1 MPPLPTLPDD
11 YYLTNFRKL
20 TSHAL
25 EWYGDLLTD
34 EERRWLADFDRL
46 SHGGQCLLV
55 RLLSRRGN
63 WFRSDKA
70 EYKEIGDQQQALSEL
85 AALGFIT
92 LNPDADISTLAEKLL
107 TKAEILALFPTLP
120 KQSRKEALLTQLSQ
134 QIIAK
139 KIELPFSVIYLNQ
152 GEMIELLLVLFFAN
166 THQDFSQFV
175 LDDLGLNNFER
186 YQLSRERRF
195 FQHREQ
201 VEVLR
206 KLTHILSLCDLC
218 PKPTP
223 TELDEWQRLLP
234 EPCEHPYI
242 ERKRQHLM
250 NQLARDY
257 ERHQAFAP
265 ALMLYRQTQVQPT
278 RERQARILDK
288 QQQID
293 AMRDIVT
300 EMLDTPLNYSELEVA
315 QKLNQRVLRLQGQ
328 KVPRTIKPAH
338 KTLHLELDLSQ
349 QRVELAVKSHFE
361 QLGYQVYYL
370 ENQFLNTLF
379 GLTFW
384 DAIFAPVE
392 GAFIN
397 RYQHRPLDLY
407 HDDFVLKRQSYIE
420 SAIAEIMNDGVIPL
434 WLRWQNKFSIANPF
448 VFWTECDESLFE
460 LTEQSFP
467 RALLIDLFK
476 VQLSDLKL
484 YRNGMPDLIL
494 FKDGEFE
501 WVEVKGPGDK
511 LQDNQW
517 RWIEQFSRLNVP
529 FSVCYVNHT
538 V

>member
-25 EWYGDLLTD
+25 EWYVDLLTD

-63 WFRSDKA
+63 WFRSDRA

-85 AALGFIT
+85 SALGFIT

-206 KLTHILSLCDLC
+206 KLTHILSLYDLC

-257 ERHQAFAP
+257 ERHQAFSP
-265 ALMLYRQTQVQPT
+265 ALMLYRQTQVLPT

-288 QQQID
+288 QQRIEP
-293 AMRDIVT
+293 MRDIVT
-300 EMLDTPLNYSELEVA
+300 EMLDAPLNYSELEVA

-420 SAIAEIMNDGVIPL
+420 SAIAEIMNDGVKPL

-448 VFWTECDESLFE
+448 VFWTDCDESLFE

>member
-20 TSHAL
+20 TSHTL

-63 WFRSDKA
+63 WFRSDKT

-206 KLTHILSLCDLC
+206 KLTHILSLYDLC

-257 ERHQAFAP
+257 ERHQAFVP
-265 ALMLYRQTQVQPT
+265 ALMLYRQTQVLPT

-420 SAIAEIMNDGVIPL
+420 SAIAEVMSDGVKPL

>member
-25 EWYGDLLTD
+25 EWYVDLLTD

-201 VEVLR
+201 VDVLR
-206 KLTHILSLCDLC
+206 KLTHILSLYDLC

-265 ALMLYRQTQVQPT
+265 ALMLYRQTQVLPT

-293 AMRDIVT
+293 AMHDIVT

-448 VFWTECDESLFE
+448 VFWTDCDESLFE

>member
-25 EWYGDLLTD
+25 EWYADLLTD

-107 TKAEILALFPTLP
+107 TKAEIVALFPTLP
-120 KQSRKEALLTQLSQ
+120 KQSRKEALLAQLSQ

-139 KIELPFSVIYLNQ
+139 EIGLPFSVIYLNQ

-195 FQHREQ
+195 FQDREQ

-206 KLTHILSLCDLC
+206 KLTHIQSLYDLC

-223 TELDEWQRLLP
+223 TELDKWQRLLP
-234 EPCEHPYI
+234 EPCEHPSI

-265 ALMLYRQTQVQPT
+265 ALMLYRQTQVMPT

-288 QQQID
+288 QQQIQ

-338 KTLHLELDLSQ
+338 NTLHLELDLSQ

-361 QLGYQVYYL
+361 QIGYQVYYL

-392 GAFIN
+392 GTFIN

-420 SAIAEIMNDGVIPL
+420 SAIAELMNDGVKPL

-448 VFWTECDESLFE
+448 VFWTDCDESLFE

-467 RALLIDLFK
+467 RALLVDLFK

>member
-11 YYLTNFRKL
+11 YYLNNFRKL

-25 EWYGDLLTD
+25 EWYADLLTD

-85 AALGFIT
+85 AAFGFVT
-92 LNPDADISTLAEKLL
+92 LNPDADIITLAEKLL

-120 KQSRKEALLTQLSQ
+120 KQSRKEALLAQLSQ

-139 KIELPFSVIYLNQ
+139 EIELPFSVIYLNQ

-186 YQLSRERRF
+186 YQLSRKRRF
-195 FQHREQ
+195 FQDREQ

-206 KLTHILSLCDLC
+206 KLTHIQSLYDLC

-234 EPCEHPYI
+234 EPCEHPSI
-242 ERKRQHLM
+242 ERKRQHVM

-265 ALMLYRQTQVQPT
+265 ALMLYRQTQVMPT

-288 QQQID
+288 QQQIQ

-338 KTLHLELDLSQ
+338 NTLHLELDLSQ

-361 QLGYQVYYL
+361 QIGYQVYYL

-384 DAIFAPVE
+384 DAIFAPAE

-420 SAIAEIMNDGVIPL
+420 SAIAELMNDGVKPL

-448 VFWTECDESLFE
+448 VFWTDCDESLFE

-467 RALLIDLFK
+467 RALLVDLFK

>member
-11 YYLTNFRKL
+11 YYLNNFRKL

-25 EWYGDLLTD
+25 EWYSDLLTD

-107 TKAEILALFPTLP
+107 TKAEIIALFPTLP
-120 KQSRKEALLTQLSQ
+120 KQSRKEALLAQLSQ

-139 KIELPFSVIYLNQ
+139 EIGLPFSVIYLNQ

-166 THQDFSQFV
+166 THQDFFQFV

-195 FQHREQ
+195 FQDREQ

-206 KLTHILSLCDLC
+206 KLTHIQSLYDLC

-234 EPCEHPYI
+234 EPCEHPSI

-265 ALMLYRQTQVQPT
+265 ALMLYRQTQVMPT

-288 QQQID
+288 QQQIQ

-338 KTLHLELDLSQ
+338 NTLHLELDLSQ

-361 QLGYQVYYL
+361 QIGYQVYYL

-420 SAIAEIMNDGVIPL
+420 SAIAELMNDGVKPL

-448 VFWTECDESLFE
+448 VFWTDCDESLFE

-467 RALLIDLFK
+467 RALLVDLFK

>member
-11 YYLTNFRKL
+11 YYLNNFRKL

-25 EWYGDLLTD
+25 EWYADLLTD

-107 TKAEILALFPTLP
+107 TKAEIIALFPTLP
-120 KQSRKEALLTQLSQ
+120 KQSRKEALLAQLSQ

-139 KIELPFSVIYLNQ
+139 EIELPFSVIYLNQ

-195 FQHREQ
+195 FQDREQ

-206 KLTHILSLCDLC
+206 KLTHIQSLYDLC

-234 EPCEHPYI
+234 EPCEHPSI
-242 ERKRQHLM
+242 ERKRQHVI

-265 ALMLYRQTQVQPT
+265 ALMLYRQTQVMPT

-288 QQQID
+288 QQQIQ

-300 EMLDTPLNYSELEVA
+300 EMLDAPLNHSELEVA
-315 QKLNQRVLRLQGQ
+315 EKLHQRVLRLQGQ
-328 KVPRTIKPAH
+328 KAPRTIKPAH

-420 SAIAEIMNDGVIPL
+420 SAIAELMNDGVKPL
-434 WLRWQNKFSIANPF
+434 WLRWQNKFSITNPF
-448 VFWTECDESLFE
+448 VFWTDCDESLFE

-467 RALLIDLFK
+467 RALLVDLFK

>member
-92 LNPDADISTLAEKLL
+92 LNPDADVSTLAEKLL

-206 KLTHILSLCDLC
+206 KLTHIQSLYDLC

-265 ALMLYRQTQVQPT
+265 ALMLYRQTQVLPT

-300 EMLDTPLNYSELEVA
+300 EMLDAPLNYSELEVA
-315 QKLNQRVLRLQGQ
+315 QKLHQRVLRLQGQ

-420 SAIAEIMNDGVIPL
+420 SAIAEVMNEGVKPL

-448 VFWTECDESLFE
+448 VFWTDCDESLFE

-517 RWIEQFSRLNVP
+517 RWIDQFSRLNVP

>member
-25 EWYGDLLTD
+25 ECYADLLTD

-107 TKAEILALFPTLP
+107 TKAEILALFPTLS
-120 KQSRKEALLTQLSQ
+120 KQSPKEALLAQLSQ

-139 KIELPFSVIYLNQ
+139 EIGLSFSVIYLNQ

-195 FQHREQ
+195 FQDREQ

-206 KLTHILSLCDLC
+206 KLTHIQSLYDLC

-234 EPCEHPYI
+234 EPCEHPSI
-242 ERKRQHLM
+242 ERKRQHVI

-265 ALMLYRQTQVQPT
+265 ALMLYQQTQVMPT

-288 QQQID
+288 QQQIQ

-300 EMLDTPLNYSELEVA
+300 EMLDTPLNHSELEVA
-315 QKLNQRVLRLQGQ
+315 QKLHQRVLRLQGQ

-338 KTLHLELDLSQ
+338 NTLHLELDLSQ

-420 SAIAEIMNDGVIPL
+420 SAIAELMNDGVKPL
-434 WLRWQNKFSIANPF
+434 WQRWQNKFSIANPF
-448 VFWTECDESLFE
+448 VFWTDCDESLFE

-467 RALLIDLFK
+467 RALLVDLFR

>member
-25 EWYGDLLTD
+25 EWYVDLLTD

-206 KLTHILSLCDLC
+206 KLTHILSLYDLC

-265 ALMLYRQTQVQPT
+265 ALMLYRQTQVLPT

-300 EMLDTPLNYSELEVA
+300 EMLDAPLNHSELEVA

-328 KVPRTIKPAH
+328 KVPPTIKPAH

-420 SAIAEIMNDGVIPL
+420 SAIAQIINDGVKPL

-448 VFWTECDESLFE
+448 VFWTDCDESLFE

-517 RWIEQFSRLNVP
+517 RWIDQFSRLNVP

>member
-206 KLTHILSLCDLC
+206 KLTHILSLYDLC

-265 ALMLYRQTQVQPT
+265 ALMLYRQTQVLPT

-300 EMLDTPLNYSELEVA
+300 EMLDAPLNHSELEVA

-328 KVPRTIKPAH
+328 KVPHTIKPAH

-361 QLGYQVYYL
+361 QLDYQVYYL

-420 SAIAEIMNDGVIPL
+420 SAIAEIMNDGVKPL

-448 VFWTECDESLFE
+448 VFWTDCDESLFE

-517 RWIEQFSRLNVP
+517 RWIDQFSRLNVP

>member
-25 EWYGDLLTD
+25 EWYVDLLTD

-70 EYKEIGDQQQALSEL
+70 EYKEIGDQQLALSEL
-85 AALGFIT
+85 SALGFVT

-206 KLTHILSLCDLC
+206 KLTHIQSLYDLY

-265 ALMLYRQTQVQPT
+265 ALMLYRQTQVLPT

-288 QQQID
+288 QQRIEP
-293 AMRDIVT
+293 MRDIVT
-300 EMLDTPLNYSELEVA
+300 EMLDAPLNYSELEVA

-420 SAIAEIMNDGVIPL
+420 SAIAEIMNDGVKPL

-448 VFWTECDESLFE
+448 VFWTDCDESLFE

-517 RWIEQFSRLNVP
+517 RWIDQFSRLNVP

>member
-206 KLTHILSLCDLC
+206 KLTHIQSLYDLC

-265 ALMLYRQTQVQPT
+265 ALMLYRQTQVLPT

-300 EMLDTPLNYSELEVA
+300 EMLDAPLNHSELEVA

-420 SAIAEIMNDGVIPL
+420 SAIAEIMNDGVKPL

-448 VFWTECDESLFE
+448 VFWTDCDESLFE

-517 RWIEQFSRLNVP
+517 RWIDQFSRLNVP

>member
-25 EWYGDLLTD
+25 EWYADLLTD

-92 LNPDADISTLAEKLL
+92 LNPDADINTLAEKLL
-107 TKAEILALFPTLP
+107 TKAEIIALFPTLP
-120 KQSRKEALLTQLSQ
+120 KQSRKEALLAQLSQ

-139 KIELPFSVIYLNQ
+139 EIELPFSVIYLNQ

-195 FQHREQ
+195 FQDREQ

-206 KLTHILSLCDLC
+206 KLTHIQSLYDLC

-234 EPCEHPYI
+234 EPCEHPSI
-242 ERKRQHLM
+242 ERKRQHVM

-265 ALMLYRQTQVQPT
+265 ALMLYRQTQVMPT

-288 QQQID
+288 QQQIQ

-300 EMLDTPLNYSELEVA
+300 EMLDAPLNHSELEVA
-315 QKLNQRVLRLQGQ
+315 EKLHQRVLRLQGQ

-338 KTLHLELDLSQ
+338 NTLHLELDLSQ

-407 HDDFVLKRQSYIE
+407 HDDFVLKRHSYIE
-420 SAIAEIMNDGVIPL
+420 SAIAELMNDGIKPL

-448 VFWTECDESLFE
+448 VYWTDCDESLFE

-467 RALLIDLFK
+467 RALLINLFK

>member
-11 YYLTNFRKL
+11 YYLTNFCKL

-85 AALGFIT
+85 AALGFVT

-139 KIELPFSVIYLNQ
+139 EIKLPFSVIYLNQ

-206 KLTHILSLCDLC
+206 KLTHIQSLYDLC
-218 PKPTP
+218 PKPKP

-265 ALMLYRQTQVQPT
+265 ALMLYRQTQVLPT

-300 EMLDTPLNYSELEVA
+300 EMLDAPLNHSELEVA

-338 KTLHLELDLSQ
+338 KTLYLELDLSQ

-420 SAIAEIMNDGVIPL
+420 SAIAEVMSDGVKPL

>member
-25 EWYGDLLTD
+25 EWYVDLLTD

-85 AALGFIT
+85 SALGFVT

-206 KLTHILSLCDLC
+206 KLTHIQSLYDLC

-257 ERHQAFAP
+257 ERHQAFAS
-265 ALMLYRQTQVQPT
+265 ALMLYRQTQVLPT

-315 QKLNQRVLRLQGQ
+315 QKLHQRVLRLQGQ

-420 SAIAEIMNDGVIPL
+420 LAIAEIMNDGVKPL

-448 VFWTECDESLFE
+448 VFWTDCDESLFE

-517 RWIEQFSRLNVP
+517 RWIDQFSRLNVP

>member
-25 EWYGDLLTD
+25 EWYADLLTD

-107 TKAEILALFPTLP
+107 TKAEIVALFPTLP
-120 KQSRKEALLTQLSQ
+120 KQSRKEALLAQLSQ

-139 KIELPFSVIYLNQ
+139 EIGLPFSVIYLNQ

-195 FQHREQ
+195 FQDREQ

-206 KLTHILSLCDLC
+206 KLTHIQSLYDLC

-223 TELDEWQRLLP
+223 TELDKWQRLLP
-234 EPCEHPYI
+234 EPCEHPSI

-265 ALMLYRQTQVQPT
+265 ALMLYRQTQVMPT

-288 QQQID
+288 QQQIQ

-338 KTLHLELDLSQ
+338 NTLHLELDLSQ

-361 QLGYQVYYL
+361 QIGYQVYYL

-420 SAIAEIMNDGVIPL
+420 SAIAELMNDGVKPL
-434 WLRWQNKFSIANPF
+434 WLRWQNKCSIANPF
-448 VFWTECDESLFE
+448 VFWTDCDESLFE

-467 RALLIDLFK
+467 RALLVDLFK

>member
-206 KLTHILSLCDLC
+206 KLTHIQSLYDLC

-265 ALMLYRQTQVQPT
+265 ALMLYRQTQVLPT

-300 EMLDTPLNYSELEVA
+300 EMLDAPLNHSELEVA

-328 KVPRTIKPAH
+328 KVPRTIKPVH

-420 SAIAEIMNDGVIPL
+420 SAIAEIMNDGVKPL
-434 WLRWQNKFSIANPF
+434 RLRWQNKFSIANPF
-448 VFWTECDESLFE
+448 VFWTDCDESLFE

-517 RWIEQFSRLNVP
+517 RWIDQFSRLNVP

>member
-11 YYLTNFRKL
+11 YYLNNFRKL

-25 EWYGDLLTD
+25 EWYADLLTD

-55 RLLSRRGN
+55 RLLLRRGN

-107 TKAEILALFPTLP
+107 TKAEIIALFPTLP
-120 KQSRKEALLTQLSQ
+120 KQSRKEALLAQLNQ

-139 KIELPFSVIYLNQ
+139 EIELPFSVIYLNQ

-195 FQHREQ
+195 FQDREQ

-206 KLTHILSLCDLC
+206 KLSHIQSLYDLC

-234 EPCEHPYI
+234 EPCEHPSI
-242 ERKRQHLM
+242 ERKRQHVM

-265 ALMLYRQTQVQPT
+265 ALMLYRQTQVMPT

-288 QQQID
+288 QQQIQ

-300 EMLDTPLNYSELEVA
+300 EMLDTPLNHSELEVA

-328 KVPRTIKPAH
+328 KAPRTIKPAH

-420 SAIAEIMNDGVIPL
+420 SAIAELMNDGVKPL
-434 WLRWQNKFSIANPF
+434 WLRWQNKFSITNPF
-448 VFWTECDESLFE
+448 VYWTDCDESLFE

-467 RALLIDLFK
+467 RALLVDLFK

>member
-46 SHGGQCLLV
+46 SHRGQCLLV

-166 THQDFSQFV
+166 THQDFSQLV

-206 KLTHILSLCDLC
+206 KLNHIQSLYDLC

-257 ERHQAFAP
+257 ERHQAFAR
-265 ALMLYRQTQVQPT
+265 ALMLYRQTQVLPT

-288 QQQID
+288 QQRIES
-293 AMRDIVT
+293 MRDIVT
-300 EMLDTPLNYSELEVA
+300 EMLDAPLNHSELEVA
-315 QKLNQRVLRLQGQ
+315 QKLHQRVLRLQGQ

-338 KTLHLELDLSQ
+338 KTSHLELDLSQ

-397 RYQHRPLDLY
+397 LYQHRPLDLY

-420 SAIAEIMNDGVIPL
+420 SAIAEIMNDGVKPL

-517 RWIEQFSRLNVP
+517 RWIDQFSRLNVP